1 MPRGNAFLLVSV
13 ELPQS
18 TEGFKVPGEPDVTH
32 NGTTAF
38 WEMSLE
44 LSSSSRSMAP
54 TVGAISWGL
63 TLCSFE
69 EELPRPTLEDCPLRP
84 MRTG

>member
-1 MPRGNAFLLVSV
+1 MVPLPRGNAFLLVSM

-38 WEMSLE
+38 WEMS
-44 LSSSSRSMAP
+44 RP
-54 TVGAISWGL
+54 GTVL
-63 TLCSFE
+63 
-69 EELPRPTLEDCPLRP
+69 
-84 MRTG
+84 